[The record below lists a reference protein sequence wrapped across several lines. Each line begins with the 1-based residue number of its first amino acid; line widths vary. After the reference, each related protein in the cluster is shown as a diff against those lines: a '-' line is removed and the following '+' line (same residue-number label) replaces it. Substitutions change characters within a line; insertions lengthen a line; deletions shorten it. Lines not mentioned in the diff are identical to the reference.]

1 MIAALFVDRRGC
13 YSGLPDVDLWD
24 ESRDARLYKGPYPV
38 VAHPPCARWC
48 KLAGLVEARYG
59 YKKGDDGGCFEAA
72 LDAVRAYG
80 GVLEHPAFSDAWPA
94 FDLMQP
100 LPNVWSRCIDG
111 GWVVELNQ
119 LDFGHPA
126 RKKTWLYAFGATLP
140 MFAPKKRRAPN
151 AMVGRTWAKEAQPT
165 ARVSFLRNHDK
176 VTSTLRRL
184 SSKEASGTP
193 PAFRDVLLSIARSVV
208 LKA

>member
-1 MIAALFVDRRGC
+1 
-13 YSGLPDVDLWD
+13 LPDVDLWD

-59 YKKGDDGGCFEAA
+59 YKKGDDGGCFKAA

-119 LDFGHPA
+119 IEFDHPA
-126 RKKTWLYAFGATLP
+126 RKKTWLYAFGATKLP
-140 MFAPKKRRAPN
+140 MFRTTTRRAIATVGTGQIGIYRPV
-151 AMVGRTWAKEAQPT
+151 AMVGRTWVKEAQPT
-165 ARVSFLRNHDK
+165 ARVSFLRNQDA
-176 VTSTLRRL
+176 VPSTLRRL
-184 SSKEASGTP
+184 SSKEASSTP

-208 LKA
+208 PTA